1 MSAYIGE
8 FLGTFFLIVLGV
20 GVVANVLL
28 THSKGENAGWLSIT
42 FGWAIAVI
50 MGVFVAQST
59 GSVQADINPA
69 VSFAKYWLGIYT
81 LPVFLKTV
89 LVQTAGAFCGA
100 VMVWLVYFLHWKE
113 TTCPVKKLSVY
124 ATSPAIRHLPSNLF
138 TEIICT
144 FILVLGVAA
153 IFGEAT
159 AGQPVI
165 GLGPYLVGMLVL
177 GLGLSLGGP
186 TGYAVNPARDFGPR
200 LAHAVL
206 PIPGKG
212 ASDWSYAWVPVVGPL
227 IGGTL
232 GAFMWKA
239 FF

>member
-1 MSAYIGE
+1 MSAYVGE

-81 LPVFLKTV
+81 LPVFLKTA
-89 LVQTAGAFCGA
+89 LVQTFGAFCGA
-100 VMVWLVYFLHWKE
+100 VTVWLVYLLHWKA
-113 TTCPVKKLSVY
+113 TDCSIKKLAVY
-124 ATSPAIRHLPSNLF
+124 STSPAIRHLPSNLL

-144 FILVLGVAA
+144 LILVLGVAA
-153 IFGEAT
+153 IFGHAT
-159 AGQPVI
+159 AGQPVV

-177 GLGLSLGGP
+177 GIGLSLGGP
-186 TGYAVNPARDFGPR
+186 TGYATNPARDLGPR
-200 LAHAVL
+200 IAHAVL

-232 GAFMWKA
+232 GAFVWKVL
-239 FF
+239 F